1 MPSTPPCWTERAS
14 TLTPKATLIGP
25 PHTAASRAHSSGSPS
40 SGPGI
45 SAPQVCFHHHSTDL
59 LYGGARLPTQF
70 GPGPGGVAHQ
80 DIHLCWAKETG
91 IHGHFRSSGTR
102 KLQGYASNRER
113 HTHKVAH
120 GLLAAGC
127 QHVGTRPICLH
138 HLPHSFDVLG
148 RKTPVATRIQVAQ
161 FEHPPF
167 AMGHA
172 GHRIRYLACHKFTS
186 PKGAFMVE
194 QNAADGIHAI
204 SFPVVDG
211 HPVGKQLGHRIR
223 AARTKGGGLALRRL
237 THPTEHL

>member
-40 SGPGI
+40 SAPGI
-45 SAPQVCFHHHSTDL
+45 SAPQLCFHHHT
-59 LYGGARLPTQF
+59 
-70 GPGPGGVAHQ
+70 
-80 DIHLCWAKETG
+80 HLCGAKETG
-91 IHGHFRSSGTR
+91 IHAGHNAPRPHIHGHFRSSGTR

-167 AMGHA
+167 AIGHA